1 MQMML
6 NTLMEQKNMSKYR
19 LAKVSEVPYAT
30 VNDICNQK
38 ARLEKCSAETIYKIA
53 KALDVSM
60 ETLLEPCFVK
70 RSSFEIFKSNVCHRV
85 KELDDWN
92 FIIETLEKDEIRMY
106 YDRKWYAESFYLLAM
121 LDYLSRLNHVS
132 LCSRYNDLRR
142 CRLQEPIYPASVLM
156 TAAVS
161 PRSAEIKEQARR
173 EAIPEFMRFNI
184 VESEVRNVV

>member
-1 MQMML
+1 ML